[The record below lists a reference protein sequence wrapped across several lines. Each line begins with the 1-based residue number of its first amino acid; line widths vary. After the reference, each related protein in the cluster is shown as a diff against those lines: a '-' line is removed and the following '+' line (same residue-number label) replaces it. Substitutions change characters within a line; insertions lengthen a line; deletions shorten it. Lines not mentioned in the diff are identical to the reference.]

1 MVVPKQF
8 ITDLFVRVLVCPLDK
23 SHREVFDSDL
33 RGFYVDVM
41 ASGRKSF
48 RVRYRFE
55 KKLRVVT
62 LGEAAFMS
70 ADEARQMAIEHI
82 RKAKQGIDPQAT
94 KIEGLG
100 PKIQDF
106 FLNKYLPYVK
116 SYKRSWDTDESMIRN
131 HLVPKVGDKH
141 MGSMS
146 PPDIA
151 VFLEVMKSQGYAP
164 GTCNRAL
171 VLLRYGFELAIRW
184 HTQDVIHNPV
194 KEIKN
199 LRDDNKI
206 ERFLSTEQAERL
218 MTAVRQ
224 SESEMLPFIV
234 MFLIYTGARK
244 REVLDAQWKD
254 VDWQQKSWRIPRTKS
269 GKVRHVPLSEGA
281 YELLLKL
288 KGQAFE
294 QLDSLTA
301 SDNKDGEQDELLN
314 HAFIFANPKTGM
326 AYNSFYYSWNAAR
339 CRAGLPEFR
348 VHDLRHSFA
357 SFLVNA
363 GRSLY
368 EVQELLGHADIRT
381 TSRYAHLDRQRLIQA
396 VEFVP
401 KLGM

>member
-1 MVVPKQF
+1 MILPKISLTNSLIKNLKQKEGRKHQEF
-8 ITDLFVRVLVCPLDK
+8 
-23 SHREVFDSDL
+23 FDSQV

-41 ASGRKSF
+41 SSGRKSF

-62 LGEAAFMS
+62 LGEATFMS
-70 ADEARQMAIEHI
+70 ADEARHLAIEYI

-146 PPDIA
+146 PPDVA
-151 VFLEVMKSQGYAP
+151 VFVENMKQQGYAP

-184 HTQDVIHNPV
+184 HTQGVIHNPV

-288 KGQAFE
+288 KSQAFE

-314 HAFIFANPKTGM
+314 HAYIFANPKTGL

-396 VEFVP
+396 VEFIP
-401 KLGM
+401 KLDL

>member
-1 MVVPKQF
+1 M
-8 ITDLFVRVLVCPLDK
+8 DVLK
-23 SHREVFDSDL
+23 
-33 RGFYVDVM
+33 
-41 ASGRKSF
+41 SGRKSF

-62 LGEAAFMS
+62 LGEAAFMT
-70 ADEARQMAIEHI
+70 ADEARQLAIEHI
-82 RKAKQGIDPQAT
+82 RNAKQGIDPRAV
-94 KIEGLG
+94 KAEGLG
-100 PKIQDF
+100 PKLQDF
-106 FLNKYLPYVK
+106 FVNKYLPYVK

-131 HLVPKVGDKH
+131 HLVPKVGGMH

-151 VFLEVMKSQGYAP
+151 VFVEAMKGEGYAP

-184 HTQDVIHNPV
+184 HTQGVKHNPV

-199 LRDDNKI
+199 LKDDNKI
-206 ERFLSTEQAERL
+206 ERFLSTDQAERL

-269 GKVRHVPLSEGA
+269 GKVRHLPLSEGA
-281 YELLLKL
+281 YDLLIKLKL
-288 KGQAFE
+288 RAVADLLHKNE
-294 QLDSLTA
+294 A
-301 SDNKDGEQDELLN
+301 SKEEALSF
-314 HAFIFANPKTGM
+314 AYIFANPKTGL
-326 AYNSFYYSWNAAR
+326 AYNSFYYSWHAAR

-381 TSRYAHLDRQRLIQA
+381 TSRYAHLDRQRLVQA

-401 KLGM
+401 KLGN